1 MQKSRFNR
9 LIEGDKNTTFHHMFM
24 IVRRSRNQ
32 ISCIKNDMGAW
43 INSEFGAMNYIKERF
58 RKLFT
63 TTLVYSLFHLPPPSK
78 WQAVLSKE
86 DKGSLNMPVSKVEIK
101 EGLWAFKLY
110 KSSGSNGLHTVYKIV
125 TNIIVAR
132 LRPHVDKLVRPL
144 QSAFVPGRR
153 SVDNAIMVQE
163 LIHTIS
169 NRKGR
174 GGYMA
179 IKVDLKKAYD
189 KIEWSFIT
197 EVLINANF
205 PHNLVNL
212 IMCCVSS
219 VSTSILFNGGS
230 VKHIFPSQGIRKGDP
245 LSPYLF
251 ILCMEVLGHFIED
264 KCNENSWVPV
274 KSSQSGMAFSHLFFC
289 R

>member
-1 MQKSRFNR
+1 MQKSRINR

-24 IVRRSRNQ
+24 IVRRRRNR

-43 INSEFGAMNYIKERF
+43 INSEFGAMNYIKEGF

-63 TTLVYSLFHLPPPSK
+63 TTLVYSLFHLPPPFK

-86 DKGSLNMPVSKVEIK
+86 DKGNLNMPVSEVEIK

-144 QSAFVPGRR
+144 QSAFIPGRR
-153 SVDNAIMVQE
+153 SVD
-163 LIHTIS
+163 TIS
-169 NRKGR
+169 NKKGR

-179 IKVDLKKAYD
+179 IKVDLEKAYD

-197 EVLINANF
+197 EVLINAKF
-205 PHNLVNL
+205 AHNLVNL

-219 VSTSILFNGGS
+219 ISTSILFNGGS
-230 VKHIFPSQGIRKGDP
+230 VKHIFPSRGIRKGDP